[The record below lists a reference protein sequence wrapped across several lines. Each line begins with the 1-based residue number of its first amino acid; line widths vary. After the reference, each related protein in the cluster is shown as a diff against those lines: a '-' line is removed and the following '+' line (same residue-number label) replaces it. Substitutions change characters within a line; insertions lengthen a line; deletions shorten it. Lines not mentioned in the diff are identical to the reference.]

1 MAATPEQA
9 LCLIDGNSFYC
20 SCERVFR
27 PDLRQTPIVTLS
39 NNDGCIV
46 ALTPE
51 AKALGFKMGMP
62 YFQVRDDLERH
73 GVAVFSSNY
82 ALYGDLSERMMTTV
96 ESMVDRTETYSIDE
110 IFADLAGFPE
120 PLAEY
125 GRAIRD
131 RVLQWVGIPVG
142 VGIGPTKTLAK
153 LANRAAKKWLRQ
165 TGGVVDLRDPAR
177 QAKLLKL
184 VEVDDVWGVGGR
196 LKLRLNAVGIRTGW
210 ELATHDITA
219 IRRLGGVVL
228 ERTVRELRGI
238 PCIPMEEA
246 PAPRQMICKG
256 ASFGQRITDPGTLRE
271 AVCAYITRAAEKLRG
286 QGSLCGALRIA
297 IRTGMFNPNEPR
309 YANSLVVPLPYPTDD
324 TRDLLAAGEAAL
336 QQLFEPGYAYA
347 KAEVL
352 LMDLRQPGEHN
363 ADLFAPQPRANGQAL
378 MAVMDAINRRMGPG
392 AVRPAVV
399 PQAAEWKMARRM
411 MSPRYTTDV
420 TQLWR
425 VFAK

>member
-1 MAATPEQA
+1 MSATRDQA
-9 LCLIDGNSFYC
+9 IGLIDGNSFYC
-20 SCERVFR
+20 SCERLFR
-27 PDLRQTPIVTLS
+27 PDLKHTPIVTLS
-39 NNDGCIV
+39 NNDGNIV

-51 AKALGFKMGMP
+51 AKALGFKMGTP
-62 YFQVRDDLERH
+62 YFQVRDDLERL

-82 ALYGDLSERMMTTV
+82 ALYGDISERMMTTI
-96 ESMVDRTETYSIDE
+96 ESMADRTETYSIDE
-110 IFADLAGFPE
+110 MFVDLTGFPE
-120 PLAEY
+120 PLADH

-177 QAKLLKL
+177 QRKLLAL
-184 VEVDDVWGVGGR
+184 VDVDDIWGIGSGLKQR
-196 LKLRLNAVGIRTGW
+196 LHDIGIRTG
-210 ELATHDITA
+210 LQLVSHDIVA
-219 IRRLGGVVL
+219 LRRVGGVVL

-238 PCIPMEEA
+238 SCIPLEDA

-256 ASFGQRITDPGTLRE
+256 QSFGQRIRTQPPLRE
-271 AVCAYITRAAEKLRG
+271 AVASYITRAAEKLRA

-309 YANSLVVPLPYPTDD
+309 YAKSLVIPLPYPTDD
-324 TRDLLAAGEAAL
+324 TRDLLAAGQAAVKH
-336 QQLFEPGYAYA
+336 LFRPGYAYA

-352 LMDLRQPGEHN
+352 LMDLRIPGEHTL
-363 ADLFAPQPRANGQAL
+363 DLFAPQPRANAQPL

-392 AVRPAVV
+392 SVRPAAV
-399 PQAAEWKMARRM
+399 PQAAQWKMAREM
-411 MSPRYTTDV
+411 MSPRYTTDLN
-420 TQLWR
+420 QLWR